1 LSSFISSGEEDRRI
15 SVNTEKDPISGS
27 DMNPQFKNAI
37 PDRLAVTVI
46 SRFFYTAQPRL
57 HDATDL
63 SVNPVKKPA
72 AKKDS

>member
-1 LSSFISSGEEDRRI
+1 
-15 SVNTEKDPISGS
+15 
-27 DMNPQFKNAI
+27 MNPQFKNAI